1 MKYEL
6 FRWSATFCRPSCLMM
21 AVLIIVFAW
30 AVAQAES
37 TPSAGGSSVT
47 EAEPLKQDN
56 GKAQVR
62 KCLRCGEPT
71 TKGKACKNCGYIFRG
86 STGGA
91 DPKMG
96 VQNRLKS
103 DVGDINRT
111 NSSINQSM
119 RSLNNSLRD
128 MRQNI
133 FQLRDIHRRF

>member
-1 MKYEL
+1 M
-6 FRWSATFCRPSCLMM
+6 FCRHACIVM
-21 AVLIIVFAW
+21 AVLIAVFTWVIAR
-30 AVAQAES
+30 AES
-37 TPSAGGSSVT
+37 TASSSGSSVA

-62 KCLRCGEPT
+62 KCPRCGEPAT
-71 TKGKACKNCGYIFRG
+71 RGKACKNCGYIFRG

-91 DPKMG
+91 DAKMG

-103 DVGDINRT
+103 DVSNINRT

>member
-6 FRWSATFCRPSCLMM
+6 FRWESSFCRHACLAM
-21 AVLIIVFAW
+21 ALLITLFAW

-37 TPSAGGSSVT
+37 TASPSGSSVT

-62 KCLRCGEPT
+62 KCPRCGEPT
-71 TKGKACKNCGYIFRG
+71 TQGKACKNCGYVFRG

-96 VQNRLKS
+96 VRNRLKS
-103 DVGDINRT
+103 DLSNINRSR
-111 NSSINQSM
+111 NSIDQSM